1 MILLLCLII
10 HKLDR
15 NEKEVISVER
25 TERFALYLLHRDEIL
40 LFQAWLTQ
48 AHVTNRFLPE
58 FTPERRCD
66 SVECFSDR

>member
-25 TERFALYLLHRDEIL
+25 TERFALYLNRDEIL

-48 AHVTNRFLPE
+48 ALVTNRFLPNSLE
-58 FTPERRCD
+58 KDAVTVSKACD
-66 SVECFSDR
+66 R